1 MFKLLKF
8 IIYAIVIA
16 VIATY
21 VWALPK
27 LNFIKKN
34 PGFCTQLTHNLYY
47 CGDKADAQK
56 LFETSK

>member
-1 MFKLLKF
+1 MFKLIKI
-8 IIYAIVIA
+8 IIYIAIIGA
-16 VIATY
+16 VAAYI
-21 VWALPK
+21 WALPK

-34 PGFCTQLTHNLYY
+34 PGFCTQLSHNLYY